1 MLDIIVLLTIGFLV
15 GWKTS
20 EIIHVLSFRRI
31 MKDLGISDSQLKK
44 FAKDQG
50 LAVDE
55 PEEDPQIRETIHIK
69 IEQHQG
75 QIYAYRSDNDEFLGQ
90 GSDRDQLV
98 LRIAERFKGVRM
110 IVDEGGDLLKVG
122 Q

>member
-1 MLDIIVLLTIGFLV
+1 
-15 GWKTS
+15 
-20 EIIHVLSFRRI
+20 